1 MFNKCF
7 SLFLFVFAMIPSL
20 QSQTMKTEMKY
31 TVSMPEPARQV
42 YLVKFECNGL
52 SREWIDVK
60 MPVWMPGYYQILNYA
75 DNVSN
80 FHVKG
85 KGSDTVKWER
95 ANFNTWRIYSNR
107 AQELTITYAVKAVRN
122 FVATNFLDEQRGFI
136 APTGTFMHVD
146 GMLDQPVTVT
156 IEPYS
161 KWNRAA
167 TGLEPVPGKQY
178 SYTATDF
185 DVLYDSP
192 ILAGNLEELPSF
204 TVKGVPHYFIG
215 YKPGQFDRAA
225 FMNDLKKVIEAA
237 VDLMGDIPF
246 KHYTF
251 IAIGPGGG
259 GIEHLNST
267 AISFDGTGMD
277 NPESR
282 KRMLSFLAHEYF
294 HHYNAKR
301 IRPVELGPFDYDKG
315 SRTEMLWVAEGI
327 TSYYEAFLLKK
338 AGITSETDVLKKFE
352 RHILNYE
359 NKPGRLFQS
368 VSQASYDTWADG
380 PFGRTGDD
388 VNKTISYYDKGPALA
403 MLLDFKIR
411 HESAN
416 KRSLDDVMRTL
427 YKEYY
432 QAKKRGYTPTEFR
445 TVCEQAAGVPLG
457 DFFDY
462 IYTVKDVDYPKYL
475 AYAGL
480 KIDTAAKAAAGAWL
494 GIGAR
499 EKNDT
504 LTISSVDWESPAWMG
519 GVRPRQILKSID
531 GKPATMQLLRDVANR
546 TAGSIVQLQIIQ
558 DGTEKAFPVILS
570 TNYTRSYAI
579 SRITNANKLQSAIL
593 SSWLRDSK

>member
-1 MFNKCF
+1 MR
-7 SLFLFVFAMIPSL
+7 
-20 QSQTMKTEMKY
+20 Y
-31 TVSMPEPARQV
+31 TVSMPEPAKQV
-42 YLVKFECNGL
+42 YHVRFECNGV
-52 SREWIDVK
+52 SREWVDVK
-60 MPVWMPGYYQILNYA
+60 MPVWMPGYYQVLNYA

-80 FHVKG
+80 FHVTG
-85 KGSDTVKWER
+85 QGSDTVKWER
-95 ANFNTWRIYSNR
+95 ANYNTWRIYSSR
-107 AQELTITYAVKAVRN
+107 ASKLTITYDVKAVRN

-136 APTGTFMHVD
+136 APTGTFLHVD
-146 GMLDQPVTVT
+146 GMLHQPVTVT

-161 KWNRAA
+161 KWNRIA
-167 TGLEPVPGKQY
+167 TGLEPIPGKQH
-178 SYTATDF
+178 SYAAPDF

-192 ILAGNLEELPSF
+192 ILVGDLEELPSF

-259 GIEHLNST
+259 GIEHLNS
-267 AISFDGTGMD
+267 AAVSFDGTGMN

-301 IRPVELGPFDYDKG
+301 IRPIELGPFDYDKG
-315 SRTEMLWVAEGI
+315 SRTDMLWVAEGI

-338 AGITSETDVLKKFE
+338 AGITTDADLLKKFE
-352 RHILNYE
+352 NHILNYE

-388 VNKTISYYDKGPALA
+388 VNKTISYYDKGPVMA

-427 YKEYY
+427 YKDYY
-432 QAKKRGYTPTEFR
+432 QAKKRGYTSREFR
-445 TVCEQAAGVPLG
+445 AVCERAAGVSLG

-480 KIDTAAKAAAGAWL
+480 KIDTAAKAVSGAWL

-499 EKNDT
+499 ERNDT
-504 LTISSVDWESPAWMG
+504 LTISTVDWESPAWMA

-531 GKPATMQLLRDVANR
+531 GKPATMQLLRDVATR
-546 TAGSIVQLQIIQ
+546 TTGSIVTLQVVQ
-558 DGTEKAFPVILS
+558 DKTEKTFPLILS
-570 TNYTRSYAI
+570 TNFTRSYAI
-579 SRITNANKLQSAIL
+579 SRMATADRLQSAIL
-593 SSWLRDSK
+593 SSWLRERK

>member
-1 MFNKCF
+1 MVLCKRSC
-7 SLFLFVFAMIPSL
+7 LFLLAVVAVFTA
-20 QSQTMKTEMKY
+20 QSQTGMKF
-31 TVSMPEPARQV
+31 TVSMPEPSRQV
-42 YLVKFECNGL
+42 YNVKFECNGV
-52 SREWIDVK
+52 SRDWVDVK

-80 FHVKG
+80 FHVKDQRG
-85 KGSDTVKWER
+85 DTLHWER
-95 ANFNTWRIYSNR
+95 ANYNTWRIYSNR
-107 AQELTITYAVKAVRN
+107 SAQLNITYDVKAIRN

-146 GMLDQPVTVT
+146 GLLNQPATVV

-161 KWNRAA
+161 KWNRVA

-178 SYTATDF
+178 TYTATDF

-192 ILAGNLEELPSF
+192 VLTGNLEELPSF

-225 FMNDLKKVIEAA
+225 FMDELKKVVEAA

-246 KHYTF
+246 RHYTF

-259 GIEHLNST
+259 GIEHLNS
-267 AISFDGTGMD
+267 AAVSFDGTGM
-277 NPESR
+277 NTPESR
-282 KRMLSFLAHEYF
+282 KRVLSFLAHEYF

-301 IRPVELGPFDYDKG
+301 IRPIELGPFDYDKG

-338 AGITSETDVLKKFE
+338 AGITTEADLLKKFE
-352 RHILNYE
+352 GHLLNYE

-388 VNKTISYYDKGPALA
+388 VNKTISYYDKGPVLA

-411 HESAN
+411 HESGN

-432 QAKKRGYTPTEFR
+432 QAKKRGYTAREFR
-445 TVCEQAAGVPLG
+445 AVCEQAAGVPLG
-457 DFFDY
+457 EFFDY
-462 IYTVKDVDYPKYL
+462 VYTVKDVDYPKYL

-480 KIDTAAKAAAGAWL
+480 TIDTTAKPAPGAWL
-494 GIGAR
+494 GITAR
-499 EKNDT
+499 ERNDT
-504 LTISSVDWESPAWMG
+504 LTVSAVDWESPAWMA
-519 GVRPRQILKSID
+519 GVRPRHILRSID
-531 GKPATMQLLRDVANR
+531 GKPASMQLLRDLENNKP
-546 TAGSIVQLQIIQ
+546 GSIVNLQTSH
-558 DGTEKAFPVILS
+558 DKAVQTFPVILS
-570 TNYTRSYAI
+570 AHSTRSYKI
-579 SRITNANKLQSAIL
+579 SRSATANKLQSAIL
-593 SSWLRDSK
+593 SSWLRESR

>member
-1 MFNKCF
+1 MFYKRF
-7 SLFLFVFAMIPSL
+7 YLFLFALALITPARG
-20 QSQTMKTEMKY
+20 QSAQTDLKY
-31 TVSMPEPARQV
+31 TVSMPEPAKQV
-42 YLVKFECNGL
+42 YKVKFECNGVN
-52 SREWIDVK
+52 REWIDVK

-75 DNVSN
+75 DNVSH
-80 FHVKG
+80 FHVQG
-85 KGSDTVKWER
+85 QGTDTVKWER

-107 AQELTITYAVKAVRN
+107 AARLTITYDVKAIRN

-146 GMLDQPVTVT
+146 GMLGQPVTVT
-156 IEPYS
+156 IEPYG
-161 KWNRAA
+161 KWSRVA

-178 SYTATDF
+178 TYAATDF

-192 ILAGNLEELPSF
+192 ILTGDLEELPSF

-215 YKPGQFDRAA
+215 YKPGQFDRTA
-225 FMNDLKKVIEAA
+225 FISELKKVIEAA

-267 AISFDGTGMD
+267 AISFDGTGMN

-301 IRPVELGPFDYDKG
+301 IRPIELGPFDYDKG

-338 AGITSETDVLKKFE
+338 AGITSEADVLKKFE
-352 RHILNYE
+352 HHILNYE

-403 MLLDFKIR
+403 MLLDFRIR

-432 QAKKRGYTPTEFR
+432 QAKKRGYTPKEFR

-457 DFFDY
+457 DFFEY

-480 KIDTAAKAAAGAWL
+480 KIDTAAKPAAGAWL
-494 GIGAR
+494 GISGR
-499 EKNDT
+499 ERNDT
-504 LTISSVDWESPAWMG
+504 LTISAVDWESPAWMAG
-519 GVRPRQILKSID
+519 IRPRQILKSID
-531 GKPATMQLLRDVANR
+531 GKPATMQSLRDIAGK
-546 TAGSIVQLQIIQ
+546 TAGSIVNLQVIQ
-558 DGTEKAFPVILS
+558 DGTLKSFPVILS
-570 TNYTRSYAI
+570 TNHTRSYAI
-579 SRITNANKLQSAIL
+579 SRMPNANKLQAAIL
-593 SSWLRDSK
+593 SSWLREGK